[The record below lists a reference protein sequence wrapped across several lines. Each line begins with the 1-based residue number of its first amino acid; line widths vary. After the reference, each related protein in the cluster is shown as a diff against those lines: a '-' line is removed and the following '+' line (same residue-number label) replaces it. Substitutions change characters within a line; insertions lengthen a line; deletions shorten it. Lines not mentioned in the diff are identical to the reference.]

1 MRRNTPICTDCM
13 VFDEQ
18 EFFRILKH
26 LAPVLEGLSAKIVT
40 VKKDGVLAYDPG
52 YVIRPEDS
60 GLCS

>member
-1 MRRNTPICTDCM
+1 M